1 MDPDGPSSLFS
12 RRFLIAT
19 EHTTLPEQSDVSVP
33 REPLYPSSR
42 DLAIRIAEVIA
53 DTPAQNTVVIDIHH
67 TSTVADCFVICS
79 GENERQLRAIHR
91 DVTEQLEEENTFPR
105 RIEGTPASGWI
116 LIDYGDVVVHIFD
129 IDQRTF
135 YRLEDVWRDAPTLLA
150 IQ

>member
-1 MDPDGPSSLFS
+1 MDHRGPSSSFS
-12 RRFLIAT
+12 RRHRIAT
-19 EHTTLPEQSDVSVP
+19 EHSALPGQTIGAVP
-33 REPLYPSSR
+33 GEPLYTSSR
-42 DLAIRIAEVIA
+42 ELAIRIAEVIA

-91 DVTEQLEEENTFPR
+91 DVTEQLEEDGTFPR

-135 YRLEDVWRDAPTLLA
+135 YRLEEVWKDAPTLLA

>member
-1 MDPDGPSSLFS
+1 MFHLQPTLS
-12 RRFLIAT
+12 RRHLIAT
-19 EHTTLPEQSDVSVP
+19 EHSTVPEQPEIAVSG
-33 REPLYPSSR
+33 EPLYSSSR

-91 DVTEQLEEENTFPR
+91 DVMEQLEDEGSFPR

-129 IDQRTF
+129 VDQRTF
-135 YRLEDVWRDAPTLLA
+135 YRLEDVWKDAPTLLA